1 MGVIY
6 YTQSLQSIAYDL
18 LVMKRENTMPLRIE
32 LVPNHESLFL
42 LPMLLEADEGEERIR
57 SVLLDPACTAYAVW
71 LDDQLVGAAVVRWE
85 KEEVSEIIYIEVA
98 AHLRG
103 HGYGKQIMQAL
114 KDELLRRGARSL
126 LVGTANAALENIAF
140 YQKCGFRMYEVRRD
154 YFAYIQ
160 PPVQEHGIVL
170 RDMLVLRY
178 DIE

>member
-1 MGVIY
+1 
-6 YTQSLQSIAYDL
+6 
-18 LVMKRENTMPLRIE
+18 MPLRIE
-32 LVPNHESLFL
+32 PVPSQESLFL

-57 SVLLDPACTAYAVW
+57 TVLLDPAHTAYAAW
-71 LDDQLVGAAVVRWE
+71 LDDRHVGAAVVRWE
-85 KEEVSEIIYIEVA
+85 KEGASEIIYIEVA
-98 AHLRG
+98 AHLRDR
-103 HGYGKQIMQAL
+103 GYGKQIMQAL
-114 KDELLRRGARSL
+114 KDELLRRGGRSL

-160 PPVQEHGIVL
+160 PPVMEHGIVL